1 MGEKSDLSPECQKFV
16 KKLFAFFSNEKATK
30 KPIVSKILQVR
41 YQTYGWLF
49 YKVHLLP
56 PDKLKIEPS
65 NIFLLNHIHC
75 RQRTPIENAWSTSGY
90 FKAVFLEKTRII
102 IVIIYSVC
110 LTLQCTVLWMVRGIV
125 CQIRPNERA
134 KMFDDF
140 DHCVI
145 KRTNH
150 GLYSRKL
157 LRPSQ

>member
-1 MGEKSDLSPECQKFV
+1 MSGSSKVHAADR
-16 KKLFAFFSNEKATK
+16 
-30 KPIVSKILQVR
+30 KILQVR

-102 IVIIYSVC
+102 IVIIYEY
-110 LTLQCTVLWMVRGIV
+110 IV
-125 CQIRPNERA
+125 YI
-134 KMFDDF
+134 MF
-140 DHCVI
+140 
-145 KRTNH
+145 
-150 GLYSRKL
+150 
-157 LRPSQ
+157 